1 MAIVRSY
8 RTCDIC
14 GKKLSNNIEEFNYR
28 IEPRNKI
35 RMKVWGYVCNDP
47 YSSFWTEGL
56 DICTNC
62 WEDMKKW
69 IKENRK
75 NES

>member
-1 MAIVRSY
+1 MTVKSY

-14 GKKLSNNIEEFNYR
+14 GKKLISKDIEEFNYR

-35 RMKVWGYVCNDP
+35 RMKVWGYVFNDP

-56 DICTNC
+56 DICTYC

>member
-1 MAIVRSY
+1 MIVRSY

-35 RMKVWGYVCNDP
+35 RMKVWGLCV
-47 YSSFWTEGL
+47 
-56 DICTNC
+56 
-62 WEDMKKW
+62 
-69 IKENRK
+69 
-75 NES
+75 

>member
-1 MAIVRSY
+1 MAIVREY

-14 GKKLSNNIEEFNYR
+14 GKKLSNDIEEVSYR

-35 RMKVWGYVCNDP
+35 RMKVWGYILDDP
-47 YSSFWTEGL
+47 YDSFWTHGL
-56 DICTNC
+56 DICTDC
-62 WEDMKKW
+62 WEDMKEW

-75 NES
+75 NE

>member
-1 MAIVRSY
+1 MIVKSY

-14 GKKLSNNIEEFNYR
+14 GKKLSKNIEEFNYR
-28 IEPRNKI
+28 IEPRNKL

-47 YSSFWTEGL
+47 YNSFWTEGL
-56 DICTNC
+56 DICKDC

-69 IKENRK
+69 IKENR
-75 NES
+75 NGN

>member
-1 MAIVRSY
+1 M
-8 RTCDIC
+8 
-14 GKKLSNNIEEFNYR
+14 EEFNYR

-35 RMKVWGYVCNDP
+35 RMKVWGYIFNDP

-75 NES
+75 E